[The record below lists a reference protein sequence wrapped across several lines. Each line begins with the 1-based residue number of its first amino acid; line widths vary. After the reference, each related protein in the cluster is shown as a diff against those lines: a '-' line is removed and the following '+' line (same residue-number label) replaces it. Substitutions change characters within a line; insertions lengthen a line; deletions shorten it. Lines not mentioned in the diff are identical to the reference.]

1 MAGMLII
8 LSGLPGTGKTTIAR
22 ALARE
27 IGAVHIRIDTI
38 EQTLRDAG
46 FTGPMDDKGY
56 RIAYTLAEDN
66 LRLGHTVIADSVN
79 PIGLTR
85 EAWHGVA
92 ERTGAHQLD
101 VEVTCSDKQEHRRRV
116 ETRDA
121 DIPGHK
127 LPTWAE
133 VTSREY
139 HAWATDRI
147 VVDTAR
153 EALPAAVARIRT
165 ALA

>member
-22 ALARE
+22 TLARE
-27 IGAVHIRIDTI
+27 INAVHLRIDTI
-38 EQTLRDAG
+38 EQVLRDAG
-46 FTGPMDDKGY
+46 FTGPMDDRGY
-56 RIAYTLAEDN
+56 RIAYALAEDN
-66 LRLGHTVIADSVN
+66 LRLDRTVIADSVN

-85 EAWHGVA
+85 EAWHSVA
-92 ERTGAHQLD
+92 ERAGTRQLD

-116 ETRDA
+116 ETREV
-121 DIPGHK
+121 DIPGHE
-127 LPTWAE
+127 LPTWAD

-139 HAWATDRI
+139 HVWVTNR
-147 VVDTAR
+147 VVIDTAK
-153 EALPAAVARIRT
+153 EAPPAAVARIRT